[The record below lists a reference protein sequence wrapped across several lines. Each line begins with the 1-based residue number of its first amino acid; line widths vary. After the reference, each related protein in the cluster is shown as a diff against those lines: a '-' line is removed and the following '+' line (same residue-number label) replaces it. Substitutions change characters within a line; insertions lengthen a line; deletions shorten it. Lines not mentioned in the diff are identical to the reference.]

1 MLNKR
6 KKYADGKIIVTN
18 FKKVKPSTFY
28 PIYTYTKEELKTQL
42 MLCTADGRWFINN
55 EAPGYEFILSVM
67 ELLVLE
73 SRYTLESYKQTYKGQ
88 FKDITFENWKDMQGD
103 SAQKVIALTLLLIPG
118 EIKRRELERAYYI
131 KQKIVKIR

>member
-28 PIYTYTKEELKTQL
+28 PIYTYTKEELINQL
-42 MLCTADGRWFINN
+42 MLCTADGRWFINDRI
-55 EAPGYEFILSVM
+55 PGYDFILSVM

-73 SRYTLESYKQTYKGQ
+73 SRYTLENYRQTYKGQ
-88 FKDITFENWKDMQGD
+88 FKEVTFENWKDMNTD
-103 SAQKVIALTLLLIPG
+103 NAKKIIALTLLLIPG